1 MPTLVL
7 VARRCNIQV
16 LLQERTAQLRAVWVS
31 RHRPRAGTPTVTGVL
46 ATILEQL
53 SEGGSAYADCRVL
66 ILLSDPVLHLGSN
79 SEIMNNESLIL
90 EEVPR

>member
-16 LLQERTAQLRAVWVS
+16 LHQEQTAQLQAAWVS
-31 RHRPRAGTPTVTGVL
+31 RHRPHAGTPTVTGVL

-53 SEGGSAYADCRVL
+53 SEGGSAHADCQVL
-66 ILLSDPVLHLGSN
+66 ILLSDPVLHLDSN

-90 EEVPR
+90 EEVHR

>member
-1 MPTLVL
+1 MAILVL
-7 VARRCNIQV
+7 VARRCIIQV
-16 LLQERTAQLRAVWVS
+16 LLQEQTAQLQAAWVS
-31 RHRPRAGTPTVTGVL
+31 RHRPHAGTPTVTGVL

-53 SEGGSAYADCRVL
+53 SEGASAHADCQVL
-66 ILLSDPVLHLGSN
+66 ILSDPVLHLDSD